1 MIFPPLTVA
10 GFREVPPAR
19 LGAANG
25 MLNFTRQ
32 LGGAF
37 GINLL
42 AIYLEQRTAF
52 YSTLL
57 AATQTEANAASTA
70 LLARVQAMLGPAGLP
85 ADVEVALSKLYLGRM
100 IAAQASALAFRDTF
114 IVLGLA
120 AVVGTALGLVVWRR
134 KAR

>member
-37 GINLL
+37 GINVL
-42 AIYLEQRTAF
+42 AIYLEQQTAF
-52 YSTLL
+52 YSTML
-57 AATQTEANAASTA
+57 AATQHEANATTQA
-70 LLARVQAMLGPAGLP
+70 LLARVQDMLGAAGLP
-85 ADVEVALSKLYLGRM
+85 AATEVALSKLYLGRM
-100 IAAQASALAFRDTF
+100 IAAQANALAFRDTF

-120 AVVGTALGLVVWRR
+120 AAVAAVLGLVVSRR
-134 KAR
+134 RI